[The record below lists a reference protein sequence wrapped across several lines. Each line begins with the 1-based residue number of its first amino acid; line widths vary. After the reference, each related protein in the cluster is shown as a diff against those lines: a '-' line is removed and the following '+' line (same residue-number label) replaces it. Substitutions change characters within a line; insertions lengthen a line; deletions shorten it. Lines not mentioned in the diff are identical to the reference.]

1 MVVENLFSANHVPI
15 SFTELL
21 MKFASMFDLTQSL
34 QEKRKKKINR
44 STFHEDAMLLDIL
57 QVAKCT
63 FRRESDLESER
74 VGQGAN
80 LQPL

>member
-34 QEKRKKKINR
+34 QEKRKKINR

-74 VGQGAN
+74 VGQRAN

>member
-34 QEKRKKKINR
+34 QEKRKKK
-44 STFHEDAMLLDIL
+44 D
-57 QVAKCT
+57 
-63 FRRESDLESER
+63 
-74 VGQGAN
+74 
-80 LQPL
+80 